1 MKETTKRT
9 LKETRKRKDEILKVA
24 LELFYRNGF
33 ENTSIEDIVRKAGI
47 ARGTLY
53 YHFNSKME
61 ILEEIVE
68 AMSKFIVSHL
78 TPIIESNLNAIEKLN
93 KILEESIRIKIE
105 KFKKEIIVYLKI
117 YYDDKNIIFRQKMSE
132 KNLEISASIFS
143 KIIHQGV
150 KEGIFDIQYPEYTGR
165 LIARLLINFGDDVA
179 RTILNFE
186 TRENCLEE
194 INKLKKIYLISMERI
209 LGIPEGSLG
218 LKSYPE
224 IIREV
229 IETYF
234 NQRRDNDCN

>member
-1 MKETTKRT
+1 MKKTKRA
-9 LKETRKRKDEILKVA
+9 LKEARKRKDEILKIA
-24 LELFYRNGF
+24 LELFYKNGF

-194 INKLKKIYLISMERI
+194 INKLKKIYFISMERI

>member
-1 MKETTKRT
+1 MKKTKRA
-9 LKETRKRKDEILKVA
+9 LKEARKRKDEILKIA
-24 LELFYRNGF
+24 LELFYKNGF

-179 RTILNFE
+179 RTILNSE